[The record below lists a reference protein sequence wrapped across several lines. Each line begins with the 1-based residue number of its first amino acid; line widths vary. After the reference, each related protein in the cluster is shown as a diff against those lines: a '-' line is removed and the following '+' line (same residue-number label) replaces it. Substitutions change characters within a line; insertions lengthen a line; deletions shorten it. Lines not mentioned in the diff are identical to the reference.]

1 MKRSFIFSSL
11 LPTALALGLSV
22 GCAHGRN
29 AMVQGSPQRRSAAL
43 TAEDIERSPAVPVEQ
58 LLVAKVPGLM
68 LTRGQDGRTVIHI
81 RGMTSLLDDGEPLYV
96 VNGIALG
103 DAGNIWAINRYDIA
117 SVEVLKDPATT
128 SAWGIRGS
136 NGVIV
141 IKTKGS

>member
-1 MKRSFIFSSL
+1 MKKSFIFSSL
-11 LPTALALGLSV
+11 LPTALAFGLSV

-43 TAEDIERSPAVPVEQ
+43 TAEDIERSPGVPLEQ
-58 LLVAKVPGLM
+58 LIVARVPGLV
-68 LTRGQDGRTVIHI
+68 LAQGRDGHTVIQI
-81 RGMTSLLDDGEPLYV
+81 RGLTSLSDDGQPLVV
-96 VNGIALG
+96 VNGIPLG
-103 DAGNIWAINRYDIA
+103 DAANLAAINRYDIA
-117 SVEVLKDPATT
+117 SVEVLKDPSFT